1 MMMQKVIFSRKR
13 INGFWLLVILFTS
26 VCSCK
31 PTVPGEYIQPDE
43 LEEILYDYHL
53 SQAMAYQR
61 NTDGEYIF
69 GNAPIYTRNYL
80 YYAVLK
86 KHGITE
92 AEFDS
97 SLVYYYNRAD
107 KLHKIYSHISE
118 RMEKEAL
125 GLGANIGAISQYS
138 QYSADGDTAN
148 IWKENNSALLTPAAP
163 YNRLDFKIECDSTFK
178 KGDSFLFNFMA
189 DFIYQGGTKDAIL
202 YIAVKYDNDSISTH
216 FTRISVSGLSQLR
229 IPGCSDKIKE
239 IQGFIYLSKGND
251 DSNTL
256 KLMFINQIQFIRF
269 HSKEQQENQEDTNA
283 VIADSLKRIEEGNIL
298 QETIRPV
305 KINPIRHDAQI
316 RIQNKE

>member
-80 YYAVLK
+80 YYSVLK

-148 IWKENNSALLTPAAP
+148 IWQENNSALLTPAAP
-163 YNRLDFKIECDSTFK
+163 YNRFDFKIECDSTFK

-239 IQGFIYLSKGND
+239 IQGFIY
-251 DSNTL
+251 
-256 KLMFINQIQFIRF
+256 
-269 HSKEQQENQEDTNA
+269 
-283 VIADSLKRIEEGNIL
+283 
-298 QETIRPV
+298 
-305 KINPIRHDAQI
+305 KINNII
-316 RIQNKE
+316 FN